1 MCSAFIAS
9 SSPHMEVSMEL
20 GVVSQLCIIQ
30 VAPNLAE
37 GLNTLEGQRDCEGN
51 SDLGL
56 MK

>member
-1 MCSAFIAS
+1 MCSAFIAN
-9 SSPHMEVSMEL
+9 SSPHMEMSMEL

-30 VAPNLAE
+30 VALTLAE